1 MSGMP
6 VLDQRLRPASSTT
19 SNATPGSSPPA
30 IRLRRP
36 GWRDPRLLVG
46 LVLVAASTLAGAR
59 LLAQSDD
66 TVTVWATAGAVR
78 AGDDAGDVEL
88 VASRIRLEDGA
99 TESSYLSAQTQPSG
113 VFTRDLAAGELVPA
127 AAVSNSESD
136 VADVALAVE
145 AGDAPVDLVDGEL
158 VDVWSVPDPAAGRSA
173 GDAERV
179 LRAAPV
185 GTVRSGAALG
195 STGRQVVVSV
205 DGGVDLG
212 PVLETLAAGR
222 VVLVRVEAQP

>member
-6 VLDQRLRPASSTT
+6 ALDQQLRPASNTG
-19 SNATPGSSPPA
+19 SNSTPGSSPLA
-30 IRLRRP
+30 LRLRRP

-59 LLAQSDD
+59 LLAASDD
-66 TVTVWATAGAVR
+66 TVTVWATADTVR
-78 AGDDAGDVEL
+78 TGDDAADVQL
-88 VASRIRLEDGA
+88 VPSRIRLEDGA
-99 TESSYLSAQTQPSG
+99 TESSYLSAASQPSG
-113 VFTRDLAAGELVPA
+113 VFTRDLVAGELVPA
-127 AAVSNSESD
+127 AAIEAAASD
-136 VADVALAVE
+136 NADVALAVE
-145 AGDAPVDLVDGEL
+145 AGDAPVDLADGEL
-158 VDVWSVPDPAAGRSA
+158 VDVWSVPDLAAGRSA

-179 LRAAPV
+179 LHAVPV

-212 PVLETLAAGR
+212 PVLETLAGGR
-222 VVLVRVEAQP
+222 VVLVRVDAQP

>member
-6 VLDQRLRPASSTT
+6 ALDQQLRPASSIG
-19 SNATPGSSPPA
+19 SNSTPGSSPPA
-30 IRLRRP
+30 LRLRRP

-46 LVLVAASTLAGAR
+46 LALVAASTLAGAR
-59 LLAQSDD
+59 LLAASDD
-66 TVTVWATAGAVR
+66 TVTVWATAGTVR

-88 VASRIRLEDGA
+88 VPSRIRLEDGA
-99 TESSYLSAQTQPSG
+99 TESSYLSAESQPSG
-113 VFTRDLAAGELVPA
+113 VFSRDLAAGELVPA
-127 AAVSNSESD
+127 AAIEAAASD
-136 VADVALAVE
+136 NADLALAVE
-145 AGDAPVDLVDGEL
+145 AGDAPVDLADGEL
-158 VDVWSVPDPAAGRSA
+158 VDVWSVPDLAAGRSA

-179 LRAAPV
+179 LRAVPV

-212 PVLETLAAGR
+212 PVLETLAGAR
-222 VVLVRVEAQP
+222 VVLVRVDAQP

>member
-6 VLDQRLRPASSTT
+6 ALDQQLRPASSTG
-19 SNATPGSSPPA
+19 SNSTPGSSPPA
-30 IRLRRP
+30 LRLRRP

-59 LLAQSDD
+59 LVAASDD
-66 TVTVWATAGAVR
+66 TVTVWATADTVR
-78 AGDDAGDVEL
+78 TGDDAADVEL
-88 VASRIRLEDGA
+88 VPSRVRLEDGA
-99 TESSYLSAQTQPSG
+99 TESSYLSAESRPSG

-127 AAVSNSESD
+127 SAVSNADSD

-145 AGDAPVDLVDGEL
+145 AGDAPVDLAGGEL
-158 VDVWSVPDPAAGRSA
+158 VDVWSVPDLAAGRSA

-179 LRAAPV
+179 LRAVPV

-212 PVLETLAAGR
+212 PVLETLAGGR
-222 VVLVRVEAQP
+222 VVLVRVDAQP